1 MRTIYK
7 YDLSDAKN
15 NIIEGPIVK
24 LLHAGQQYGRI
35 MIWAEVDT
43 SLPTRKFEVF
53 PIGTGWDL
61 TLESKCVLD
70 THTYLNTVQLF
81 NRSYI
86 FHVYYKDVTPKEVRK
101 FEINGEKVGTINLN
115 KSKKAEISATG
126 MINVDVLKK
135 FFE

>member
-15 NIIEGPIVK
+15 NIVEGPIVK
-24 LLHAGQQYGRI
+24 LLCAGEQYGRI

-61 TLESKCVLD
+61 TLYKNCVLD
-70 THTYLNTVQLF
+70 THTYLGTVSLF
-81 NRSYI
+81 GGSYI
-86 FHVYYKDVTPKEVRK
+86 FHVYYKDVTPTKKEVK
-101 FEINGEKVGTINLN
+101 KTEKQIDLAKSKEATITATGSINL
-115 KSKKAEISATG
+115 
-126 MINVDVLKK
+126 DVLKK
-135 FFE
+135 FLE

>member
-24 LLHAGQQYGRI
+24 LLHADQQYGII

-43 SLPTRKFEVF
+43 SLPMRKFEVF

-61 TLESKCVLD
+61 TLEKSCVLD
-70 THTYLNTVQLF
+70 THIYLNTVSLF
-81 NRSYI
+81 NGSYI
-86 FHVYYKDVTPKEVRK
+86 FHIYYKDVTPTQKEETK
-101 FEINGEKVGTINLN
+101 KIKLNGTKIEKAV
-115 KSKKAEISATG
+115 KQSS
-126 MINVDVLKK
+126 MINTEILKE
-135 FFE
+135 FLE

>member
-7 YDLSDAKN
+7 YDLSDAKD
-15 NIIEGPIVK
+15 NIIEGPIVR
-24 LLHAGQQYGRI
+24 LLHAGQQHGRV
-35 MIWAEVDT
+35 MVWAEVDT
-43 SLPTRKFEVF
+43 SLPMRQFEVF

-61 TLESKCVLD
+61 TLEKNCVLD

-81 NRSYI
+81 NGSYI
-86 FHVYYKDVTPKEVRK
+86 FHVYYKDVTPKKVKLEIKDERVRK
-101 FEINGEKVGTINLN
+101 IDLN